1 MSVAYSHP
9 SIRLKGRPLG
19 SVLIVAIGQGWL
31 TYWAGWIVCRA
42 EAISIFTR
50 KGILGGLAITIITV
64 GLYSLTQ
71 IYQIDSDRAKSN
83 RTLAIWLGVRKSFL
97 FSLICIPLAG
107 VCMASLFWFY
117 FRRPEG
123 LVLLGYFVGLWAIV
137 YRWERNYQSMNQM
150 DNYNMVIR
158 MNLVNSSCFAA
169 YLALHFLHIL

>member
-1 MSVAYSHP
+1 
-9 SIRLKGRPLG
+9 
-19 SVLIVAIGQGWL
+19 
-31 TYWAGWIVCRA
+31 
-42 EAISIFTR
+42 
-50 KGILGGLAITIITV
+50 
-64 GLYSLTQ
+64 
-71 IYQIDSDRAKSN
+71 
-83 RTLAIWLGVRKSFL
+83 
-97 FSLICIPLAG
+97 
-107 VCMASLFWFY
+107 MASLFWFY